1 MKTTF
6 MQPPIEV
13 FIFGNGNMTNNATAT
28 YPFAIERISDLDI
41 SIFKLKHR

>member
-6 MQPPIEV
+6 MQLPLQV
-13 FIFGNGNMTNNATAT
+13 FIYGNGNMTNNATAT
-28 YPFAIERISDLDI
+28 YQFAVDRLSDLDI